1 MTVLGFKKW
10 FETKNNK
17 QAHSSTSNAFSV
29 IAENIYKFPPRMLH
43 VEVDVIT
50 ENAIPSQSRNRVN
63 RYVLNPN
70 TDAYSEKETKIID
83 KIIAEGKKKGHTFYL
98 LGYDV
103 TSSDPKKCYKNSTKL
118 VENFKKGF
126 LSLAHLNSKGMGRM
140 ERIQEIYYS
149 KIQTS
154 LIKQRVELLEC
165 QFGLGEDSNDLE
177 IPFYFNPNDYSL
189 IEKYKGSLRGILVR
203 AILENDSF
211 EVKVGASKPWTS
223 SKKKDLTEKL
233 KAKEDLTQIF
243 EMKYPN
249 PKKSSL
255 VNPQNKPEFTSEKTS
270 IKELTQKRAES
281 IVSYLQEIS
290 AGMPINFVAEGL
302 GYKEGNP
309 VVSLSIKK
317 VQHL

>member
-10 FETKNNK
+10 FETKNSK
-17 QAHSSTSNAFSV
+17 QPHTPVSSSFLT
-29 IAENIYKFPPRMLH
+29 IAENIYKFPTRMLH

-70 TDAYSEKETKIID
+70 SDLYSEKEIKILD
-83 KIIAEGKKKGHTFYL
+83 KIITEGKKKGNMFYL
-98 LGYDV
+98 LGYDI
-103 TSSDPKKCYKNSTKL
+103 TSSDPKKCYKNSIKL

-126 LSLAHLNSKGMGRM
+126 LSLAHLESRGVGKM

-149 KIQTS
+149 KIQSS

-165 QFGLGEDSNDLE
+165 EFNPGEDSNEIE
-177 IPFYFNPNDYSL
+177 IPFYFNPNDYHL
-189 IEKYKGSLRGILVR
+189 IEKYKVSLRGILLR
-203 AILENDSF
+203 AILENESF
-211 EVKVGASKPWTS
+211 EIKVGASKPWTS
-223 SKKKDLTEKL
+223 SRKKQLTEKL
-233 KAKEDLTQIF
+233 KSKEDLAQIF

-255 VNPQNKPEFTSEKTS
+255 VNPQNKPEFTAEKSS
-270 IKELTQKRAES
+270 IKALTQKRAEAV
-281 IVSYLQEIS
+281 VSYLQELS

-309 VVSLSIKK
+309 VVSLSIRKA
-317 VQHL
+317 QHP